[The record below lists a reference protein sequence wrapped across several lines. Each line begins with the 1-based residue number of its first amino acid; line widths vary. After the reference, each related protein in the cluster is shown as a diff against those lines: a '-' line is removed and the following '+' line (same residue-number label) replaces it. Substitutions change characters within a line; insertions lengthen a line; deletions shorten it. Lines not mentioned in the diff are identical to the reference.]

1 MFSVWIKLNKSI
13 FKRNNKFN
21 NTVTARTWVLSTKRT
36 RPWPSTGLVSEQKN
50 TGSLYLLK
58 WLMLFFRMSRCCIV
72 ITEKNI
78 TIVLAFDSFSKKCC
92 ITIFLIYSKE
102 GRLFLSHVGIQ
113 NVRSDD
119 CCNDTKHYQVPSEKQ
134 GRCKM

>member
-92 ITIFLIYSKE
+92 HYNFSDIFKGRQTIFEPCRNSKCPIRWLLQWRKTLPGTIWE
-102 GRLFLSHVGIQ
+102 TR
-113 NVRSDD
+113 
-119 CCNDTKHYQVPSEKQ
+119 QV
-134 GRCKM
+134 